1 MAKQKVPSK
10 FKQKEMMEKKMK
22 DRKVPSAPSRQ
33 KMNWKKFFKA
43 LPKKIS
49 RYFRGVVQEL
59 KKVSWPTRKE
69 LIKYTIIVL
78 VTIAFF
84 AVILGVFDYLFIRAV
99 ELLARI

>member
-1 MAKQKVPSK
+1 LAKQKVPSK

-22 DRKVPSAPSRQ
+22 ERKAPSPSRQ
-33 KMNWKKFFKA
+33 KVDWKKFVKA
-43 LPKKIS
+43 LPKKMT

-69 LIKYTIIVL
+69 LVKYTIIVL
-78 VTIAFF
+78 ATIAFF
-84 AVILGVFDYLFIRAV
+84 AVILGLFDYLFIRAV